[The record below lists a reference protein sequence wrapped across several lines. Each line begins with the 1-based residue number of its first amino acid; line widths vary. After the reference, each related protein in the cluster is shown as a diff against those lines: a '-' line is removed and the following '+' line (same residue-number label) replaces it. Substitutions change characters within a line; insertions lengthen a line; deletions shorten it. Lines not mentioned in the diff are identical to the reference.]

1 VIALATLE
9 ALLDDLEEGVLFL
22 DEERRIVQINAAAQR
37 LLGLEGRQ
45 LVRKLCPTLFEG
57 TACADACRRAGRCS
71 LTGTHGEVRKTQDLT
86 LRRADGSEVTLRM
99 RAMLLPTNDSGLH
112 CSVVLR
118 DRSPEIALE
127 DAGLERWALGGLV
140 GRTPAMQKLY
150 ARILR
155 AAASDAH
162 ALVTGES
169 GTGKELIA
177 RALHDNSPRAGGPFV
192 PLDCATLPDALL
204 ESELFGHAKGAFS
217 GATSARTGRFEAA
230 NGGTLLLDE
239 IGEISASM
247 QTRLLRVLQER
258 EIVRLGENNA
268 RKVDVRVVAATHR
281 DLARMVQE
289 GSFREDLY
297 YRLRV
302 LPLHVP
308 PLRER
313 VADLPLL
320 ASKMLAELG
329 ERYRRSPIHL
339 STDAMT
345 AIENYPWPG
354 NVRQLSNALEFAV
367 VHAEGSTIERWHLLP
382 EVGQASP
389 SWDGRAIEPASTT
402 SVAPSAAHEWAHER
416 SASAP
421 GFDTS
426 SSFPHAPA
434 VRYYRS
440 RLAPADEARRVLR
453 VLAEAGG
460 NRAEAARRLGMSR
473 TTLWKFLKRADAQG
487 VGL

>member
-1 VIALATLE
+1 MIALATLE

-169 GTGKELIA
+169 GTGKELVA

-217 GATSARTGRFEAA
+217 GATSARIGRFEAA
-230 NGGTLLLDE
+230 KGGTLLLDE
-239 IGEISASM
+239 IGEISTSM

-258 EIVRLGENNA
+258 EIVRLGENHA

-281 DLARMVQE
+281 DLARMVE
-289 GSFREDLY
+289 DGSFREDLY

-313 VADLPLL
+313 IADLPLL

-329 ERYRRSPIHL
+329 ERYRRGPIHL
-339 STDAMT
+339 SADAMT

-367 VHAEGSTIERWHLLP
+367 VHTDGSTIERWHLLP

-389 SWDGRAIEPASTT
+389 ASGGHGADQASTA
-402 SVAPSAAHEWAHER
+402 SPPGHEWPHVR
-416 SASAP
+416 SVSVGAA
-421 GFDTS
+421 GTS
-426 SSFPHAPA
+426 PAFPHAPA
-434 VRYYRS
+434 ARYYRS
-440 RLAPADEARRVLR
+440 GLPPADEARRVLR
-453 VLAEAGG
+453 VLEEAGG

-473 TTLWKFLKRADAQG
+473 TTLWKLLKRVNAGGAG
-487 VGL
+487 P